1 MPKFGE
7 VHRKLTDDR
16 STKGMDE
23 TDFSDI
29 SKAALKPYNQ
39 NKRSVQWVKS
49 TIKAYE
55 EPGKAIKTNSFGECH
70 FLGATRKAKGK
81 FIRIAHDTSMEDTFS
96 LLTEHWKIDEPQLL
110 ISVTG
115 GAKSFNM
122 DPRLKQQFASGLV
135 KVANTPGAWV
145 ITGGTNTGVMKHVG
159 EALQGATKCLI
170 GIATYGIVTNK
181 DHLLESERNNFGGK
195 FKYNVASSLVEQGA
209 FLDHNHTHFL
219 LVDNGTTGKFGVEIP
234 FRSALEEY
242 IVQEKVP
249 SVLLVLEGGVGTIGT
264 VLGSLKSGVPA
275 VIIKDSGRAADLLG
289 YGLDTFTEE
298 EIDEICSNFDH
309 QNEALR
315 EKVEQTFPE
324 VNNPRKSAEEIE
336 EGFKKAYE
344 NVALCLKERKLIHVF
359 EMGGSSDLDEA
370 ILTALLNT
378 TEPERQLNLTLLWD
392 RADLA
397 ENKILSQIGRRWTDD
412 QLHYAML
419 MALAEDRVDF
429 VRLFLSYGVS
439 VPKVVDQKTLEF
451 LYAYR
456 SEQSTLRFDRRSTNA
471 SFTEVTNPLVKRYCQ
486 ENDVDLRIITMDRIL
501 MFIDELTSDMR
512 HGTPM
517 LSSDVSVE
525 NDPYLHLFLWAVLNG
540 QHQMAL
546 YLWEF
551 GEEGLAKS
559 LVAIE
564 INGKLAAKAEKIS
577 NLPDEVASDLKD
589 YSDEFRTL
597 SHDLLD
603 KCYRDCES
611 KTLKLITEQSEQFNK
626 RTSIDMAVSM
636 MHLEFVS
643 HSCVQAL
650 LNDVWTGYIK
660 DSDITTRDFLLTML
674 FPPYLTTFDFRTEN
688 EMKDM
693 IQMAED
699 EDSGPPTI
707 QAITMGLPLAS
718 KTKNEENEN
727 EQELESD
734 SNGSSMKLVQSK
746 GPQKSYQ
753 STQDTSS
760 PSYSNQDETLSAQ
773 RDKEL
778 SFCGK
783 MYLFYAKTPAVKFY
797 LNLVSYI
804 VFLCIYAYVAIKEKV
819 PGSTPS
825 VTEYVVLAFVVSF
838 TTEEIHQLVQTE
850 YSTFR
855 AKILD
860 YLSSYWNLVD
870 IVAIIT
876 YFTGFAL
883 RCFSSTTHVGH
894 LILALNAGIWIL
906 RLLHV
911 FYVHRIMGP
920 YVVMI
925 YRMFIDMMYFLTILF
940 VFMVAYGVCSTAILV
955 PQKAS
960 WKMFIDVIFHP
971 YYNIYGELFIDRDPE
986 GSQTTRFG
994 TDVINSYAEPI
1005 SWIML
1010 ALYLLIANVLLLN
1023 LLIAIFGDTF
1033 SSVQE
1038 NSAQIWKYQRYGLIL
1053 EYAARPALIP
1063 PFTLF
1068 VHIYL
1073 FVRWIWDCCCCKKHD
1088 EEGVVGLTTKLDE
1101 YEKEE
1106 MNEFESDSVASYVR
1120 SVRSQANDNTTE
1132 NESVQELLERVKHLT
1147 KICTTMEGRLK
1158 ACEDKN

>member
-1 MPKFGE
+1 MTKRRRCKGCTAKSKMPKFGK
-7 VHRKLTDDR
+7 VYRKLSEDR
-16 STKGMDE
+16 SAKGMDE

-29 SKAALKPYNQ
+29 SKADLKPCNQ
-39 NKRSVQWVKS
+39 RRSSVRWVKS

-55 EPGKAIKTNSFGECH
+55 EPGKTIETNSFGECH

-81 FIRIAHDTSMEDTFS
+81 FIRIAHDTSMKNTFS
-96 LLTEHWKIDEPQLL
+96 LLTEHWMIDVPQLL

-115 GAKSFNM
+115 GAKSFHM

-181 DHLLESERNNFGGK
+181 DHLLESERNHFGGK

-242 IVQEKVP
+242 IVKEKVP

-289 YGLDTFTEE
+289 YGLNTFTEE
-298 EIDEICSNFDH
+298 KIDKICSNFDH
-309 QNEALR
+309 QNKALR
-315 EKVEQTFPE
+315 EKIEQTFPE

-344 NVALCLKERKLIHVF
+344 NVALCLKERKLIRVF

-370 ILTALLNT
+370 ILTALLDT
-378 TEPERQLNLTLLWD
+378 TEPEKQLNLTLLWD
-392 RADLA
+392 RADVA

-456 SEQSTLRFDRRSTNA
+456 SEQSTLRFDLRSTNA
-471 SFTEVTNPLVKRYCQ
+471 SFTEVTNPLVKRFCQ
-486 ENDVDLRIITMDRIL
+486 ENDVDLRVITMDRIL
-501 MFIDELTSDMR
+501 MFIDELTSNIR

-564 INGKLAAKAEKIS
+564 INEKLAAKAARIS
-577 NLPDEVASDLKD
+577 NLPDEVASDLND
-589 YSDEFRTL
+589 YSAEFRTL

-603 KCYRDCES
+603 KCYLDCER

-626 RTSIDMAVSM
+626 RTSINMAVSM

-674 FPPYLTTFDFRTEN
+674 FPPYLMTYNFRTEN
-688 EMKDM
+688 ETKDM
-693 IQMAED
+693 IQMAEN
-699 EDSGPPTI
+699 EDSGPTTI
-707 QAITMGLPLAS
+707 QSITMGLTLAS
-718 KTKNEENEN
+718 KTKDEEKEN
-727 EQELESD
+727 EQENIIEHPD
-734 SNGSSMKLVQSK
+734 SKGSSIQLVQLG

-760 PSYSNQDETLSAQ
+760 PSYTNQDETLSAQ

-804 VFLCIYAYVAIKEKV
+804 AFLCIYAYVAIKEKV

-825 VTEYVVLAFVVSF
+825 VTEYIVLAFVVSF

-855 AKILD
+855 AKIED
-860 YLSSYWNLVD
+860 YLSNYWNLVD

-876 YFTGFAL
+876 YFIGFAL
-883 RCFSSTTHVGH
+883 RWFSSTTNVGH

-911 FYVHRIMGP
+911 FYMHRIMGP

-986 GSQTTRFG
+986 DSQTTRFG

-1005 SWIML
+1005 SWVML

-1023 LLIAIFGDTF
+1023 LLIAIFG
-1033 SSVQE
+1033 
-1038 NSAQIWKYQRYGLIL
+1038 Y
-1053 EYAARPALIP
+1053 
-1063 PFTLF
+1063 
-1068 VHIYL
+1068 VHTIKL
-1073 FVRWIWDCCCCKKHD
+1073 VVVRHPC
-1088 EEGVVGLTTKLDE
+1088 LTAP
-1101 YEKEE
+1101 
-1106 MNEFESDSVASYVR
+1106 V
-1120 SVRSQANDNTTE
+1120 
-1132 NESVQELLERVKHLT
+1132 
-1147 KICTTMEGRLK
+1147 
-1158 ACEDKN
+1158 